1 MRPDMVLTSEAL
13 SATRLQERPLVADRT
28 LVRSWWLL
36 ALLALGVS
44 TLCAVLLVVARTP
57 FLAFGA
63 GLFRTALVLHVDFAV
78 VVWFLAVAA
87 GVWLYAIPVTC
98 CVMARLARLGVWLA
112 ASGMLA
118 MLLAAFDSAASPIL
132 ANYVPVLD
140 SMVFYLGIALFLGGI
155 GLAGLASLAS
165 LASNG
170 LPMTEDETFGDWRWA
185 VATAIMAFWA
195 AIVVFMLA
203 LQAGSDGAS
212 LDSRLWGGGHVL
224 QIVHTLMLMAAWLYL
239 GRRALVLSGLR
250 RWVLLLLLASE
261 LLAVFIDL
269 LIVILHPVDSLAYRQ
284 GFTEVMRWATWPAP
298 VVLGA
303 YLLLGHARLV
313 RMRRLSSEECCLLAS
328 VVLFF
333 LGCLVGTAI
342 RGETTVVPAHYH
354 GTVGA
359 VTLAYMLWARR
370 GLRRLN
376 VAPRGGFWWTAQPW
390 IYGAGISLMVL
401 GLTWAGQFGVP
412 RKAPH
417 VDTVIADGVHHLA
430 MGIAGTGG
438 LLATAG
444 AALFV
449 LGWLR
454 GLLMKR
460 SS

>member
-1 MRPDMVLTSEAL
+1 MRPNMVLTSGAL
-13 SATRLQERPLVADRT
+13 TAPQISARPLATDQT

-57 FLAFGA
+57 FLGFGA
-63 GLFRTALVLHVDFAV
+63 EMFRTALVLHVDFAV

-98 CVMARLARLGVWLA
+98 CQLARLARAGVWLA

-118 MLLAAFDSAASPIL
+118 MLLAPIDSVAAPIL

-140 SMVFYLGIALFLGGI
+140 STLFYLGLALFLGGI
-155 GLAGLASLAS
+155 GLAGLASLAT

-170 LPMTEDETFGDWRWA
+170 LTMAEDETFGDWRWA

-195 AIVVFMLA
+195 AIAVFMLA
-203 LQAGSDGAS
+203 LQTNGEGAS

-250 RWVLLLLLASE
+250 RGLLLLLLASE
-261 LLAVFIDL
+261 LLAVLIDL

-284 GFTEVMRWATWPAP
+284 GFTEVMRWTTWPAP

-303 YLLLGHARLV
+303 YLVFGHLRLARA
-313 RMRRLSSEECCLLAS
+313 RRLSADEYCLLAS
-328 VVLFF
+328 VALFV
-333 LGCLVGTAI
+333 LGCLVGAAI
-342 RGETTVVPAHYH
+342 RAETTVVPAHYH

-370 GLRRLN
+370 GLRRLK
-376 VAPRGGFWWTAQPW
+376 VAPRRSLWWTAQPW
-390 IYGAGISLMVL
+390 VYGAGITLMVL

-417 VDTVIADGVHHLA
+417 VDTVIADGAHHLA
-430 MGIAGTGG
+430 MGLAGAGG

-444 AALFV
+444 AAVFV

-454 GLLMKR
+454 CLWLKR
-460 SS
+460 RS